1 MPSLMVGL
9 LILPRG
15 QPVRVVNASD
25 CHAVRQHGRK
35 QIRDIGKRL
44 MVNKKVLGF
53 SIAATLILATLA
65 LAFNGRTQSRSPR
78 TSPPADALSY
88 LPASD
93 AVMLI
98 DLRRLLNE
106 TMPQIL
112 GGDKEKLA
120 QANAEIDKF
129 KSRTGIDPRA
139 FGRVVLSVRY
149 TYPAAKTTKL
159 ETVAIAHGTFDAK
172 ALAAAGRTAANGK
185 YREEKYRGATIMII
199 SINDQMKVLGLW
211 NMRVNEL
218 AICAL
223 DVKTLAIGNLSTV
236 RAAIDAGKRGRA
248 NGELIALASR
258 DPKAVIGFGAN
269 LPRELMA
276 NLNVGNDTIAKDAN
290 SIRQAY
296 GSIGTTDTDLS
307 LSLVARTD
315 NAEAAKNLSDT
326 ITGLKQLGAILIVRM
341 APARKALAQSALDN
355 LKITTRGNELEIK
368 TQVAAANLA
377 SVIK

>member
-1 MPSLMVGL
+1 MKKKL
-9 LILPRG
+9 LG
-15 QPVRVVNASD
+15 T
-25 CHAVRQHGRK
+25 
-35 QIRDIGKRL
+35 
-44 MVNKKVLGF
+44 
-53 SIAATLILATLA
+53 SIAVTLVLVTLA
-65 LAFNGRTQSRSPR
+65 LTFNGRSQTRSPR
-78 TSPPADALSY
+78 TSPAAEALSY

-93 AVMLI
+93 AIMLV
-98 DLRRLLNE
+98 DVRRLLNE

-112 GGDKEKLA
+112 AGDKVKLA
-120 QANAEIDKF
+120 QANSEIDKF
-129 KSRTGIDPRA
+129 KSRTGIDPRS
-139 FGRVVLSVRY
+139 FDRVVLGVRY
-149 TYPAAKTTKL
+149 TYPTANTTKL

-172 ALAAAGRTAANGK
+172 ALAAAARTAAGGK
-185 YREEKYRGATIMII
+185 YREEKYRGATIMLIT
-199 SINDQMKVLGLW
+199 INDQMKVLGLW

-218 AICAL
+218 AVCAL
-223 DVKTLAIGNLSTV
+223 DPKTLAIGNLSSV
-236 RAAIDAGKRGRA
+236 RAAIEAGKKGRA

-296 GSIGTTDTDLS
+296 GSIGTTDTDVS

-315 NAEAAKNLSDT
+315 NPESARNLSDT
-326 ITGLKQLGAILIVRM
+326 VTGLKQLGAILIMRM
-341 APARKALAQSALDN
+341 APPRRALAQGALDN
-355 LKITTRGNELEIK
+355 LKITTRGNELEIR

>member
-1 MPSLMVGL
+1 
-9 LILPRG
+9 
-15 QPVRVVNASD
+15 
-25 CHAVRQHGRK
+25 
-35 QIRDIGKRL
+35 
-44 MVNKKVLGF
+44 MVNKKVLGV
-53 SIAATLILATLA
+53 SITATLVLATLA
-65 LAFNGRTQSRSPR
+65 LAFNGRSQTRSPR
-78 TSPPADALSY
+78 TAPSADALSF

-98 DLRRLLNE
+98 DVRRLLNE

-139 FGRVVLSVRY
+139 FDRVVLGVRY
-149 TYPAAKTTKL
+149 TYPASNTTKL

-172 ALAAAGRTAANGK
+172 ALAAAARLAANGK
-185 YREEKYRGATIMII
+185 YREEKYHGATIMII

-218 AICAL
+218 AISAL
-223 DVKTLAIGNLSTV
+223 DAKTLAIGNLSNV

-248 NGELIALASR
+248 NSELIALASR

-296 GSIGTTDTDLS
+296 GSIGTTDTDVS

-315 NAEAAKNLSDT
+315 NAESAKNLSDT
-326 ITGLKQLGAILIVRM
+326 VTGLKQLGAILIMRM

-355 LKITTRGNELEIK
+355 LKITMRGNELEIK
-368 TQVAAANLA
+368 TQVAAVNLA